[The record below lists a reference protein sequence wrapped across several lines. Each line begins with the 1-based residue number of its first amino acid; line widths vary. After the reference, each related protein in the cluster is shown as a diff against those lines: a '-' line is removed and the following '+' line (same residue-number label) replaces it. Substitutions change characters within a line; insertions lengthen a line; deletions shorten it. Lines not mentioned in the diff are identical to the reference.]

1 MSKHD
6 RHVSGKLVQL
16 ATEESK
22 NDRGGID
29 KKIIA
34 QLVLDAGDW
43 GVNWLM
49 DNAPFGKGKVG
60 HWYFHNPTE
69 ETRMVMANLG
79 IEMTEAE
86 MTPAYKEISLEALR
100 KVEPIKMPFA
110 PEAAPGAPL
119 TQETVSAVVEKA
131 LEKHNKAAKNGSEEP
146 TEAKK
151 AVASHKGR

>member
-1 MSKHD
+1 
-6 RHVSGKLVQL
+6 SGKLVQL

-119 TQETVSAVVEKA
+119 TQE
-131 LEKHNKAAKNGSEEP
+131 
-146 TEAKK
+146 
-151 AVASHKGR
+151 